1 MSMPLADLIF
11 LAFALSVDAFV
22 VAFSYGLLIKQKRL
36 SNGIKLSL
44 STGAGQFLM
53 PVLGFLLTGS
63 VHRYIAAWDHW
74 LGFAVFTF
82 LGVNVLR
89 EGWNHRNEEE
99 DMPHVTSLTLPTLMA
114 VGIATSIDALVA
126 GVSIYLSSAQ
136 CGTDPTLHAVL
147 LPAAAI
153 GFTTFRQIVT
163 PCKEGTAQRVSVAII
178 GPSSKANPPIPVE
191 ANTFTPGEI
200 VGVHVDVTL
209 GNVAVGG
216 LLHVNPFA

>member
-136 CGTDPTLHAVL
+136 CGTDPHPPCGASPRRRHRLHHFPVHGGRL
-147 LPAAAI
+147 FPDQTAAPLSDLSSGSGSRAHPHRP
-153 GFTTFRQIVT
+153 GRQN
-163 PCKEGTAQRVSVAII
+163 A
-178 GPSSKANPPIPVE
+178 
-191 ANTFTPGEI
+191 
-200 VGVHVDVTL
+200 L
-209 GNVAVGG
+209 
-216 LLHVNPFA
+216 

>member
-1 MSMPLADLIF
+1 MLFPGDILECLSAMSMPLADLIF

-114 VGIATSIDALVA
+114 VGIATSIDALAVGVSFSMVELTVPIYAAAALIGCTTFAISVA
-126 GVSIYLSSAQ
+126 GV
-136 CGTDPTLHAVL
+136 
-147 LPAAAI
+147 
-153 GFTTFRQIVT
+153 F
-163 PCKEGTAQRVSVAII
+163 
-178 GPSSKANPPIPVE
+178 
-191 ANTFTPGEI
+191 
-200 VGVHVDVTL
+200 VGNL
-209 GNVAVGG
+209 FGARYKNRAEFVGG
-216 LLHVNPFA
+216 AILILIGLKILLEHFGVL

>member
-136 CGTDPTLHAVL
+136 CGTDHRLHH
-147 LPAAAI
+147 LPVHGGRLFPDQTAAPLSDLSSGSGSRAHPHRP
-153 GFTTFRQIVT
+153 GRQN
-163 PCKEGTAQRVSVAII
+163 A
-178 GPSSKANPPIPVE
+178 
-191 ANTFTPGEI
+191 
-200 VGVHVDVTL
+200 L
-209 GNVAVGG
+209 
-216 LLHVNPFA
+216 

>member
-99 DMPHVTSLTLPTLMA
+99 DMPTS
-114 VGIATSIDALVA
+114 
-126 GVSIYLSSAQ
+126 
-136 CGTDPTLHAVL
+136 
-147 LPAAAI
+147 PA
-153 GFTTFRQIVT
+153 
-163 PCKEGTAQRVSVAII
+163 
-178 GPSSKANPPIPVE
+178 
-191 ANTFTPGEI
+191 
-200 VGVHVDVTL
+200 
-209 GNVAVGG
+209 
-216 LLHVNPFA
+216 

>member
-114 VGIATSIDALVA
+114 VGIATSIDALSVGFTISEYGWFMALVCSLIVA
-126 GVSIYLSSAQ
+126 IVTFFICEAGL
-136 CGTDPTLHAVL
+136 
-147 LPAAAI
+147 AI
-153 GFTTFRQIVT
+153 GKKF
-163 PCKEGTAQRVSVAII
+163 GTKLSGKASVLGGVILI
-178 GPSSKANPPIPVE
+178 GI
-191 ANTFTPGEI
+191 GLEI
-200 VGVHVDVTL
+200 FISGMM
-209 GNVAVGG
+209 G
-216 LLHVNPFA
+216 

>member
-1 MSMPLADLIF
+1 MSMPLADLLF

-36 SNGIKLSL
+36 SNGIKLSV

-63 VHRYIAAWDHW
+63 VHQYIAAWDHW
-74 LGFAVFTF
+74 LGFVVFTF
-82 LGVNVLR
+82 LGVNVIR

-99 DMPHVTSLTLPTLMA
+99 QMPHVTSLTLPTLLA

-136 CGTDPTLHAVL
+136 CDASPTCL
-147 LPAAAI
+147 LY
-153 GFTTFRQIVT
+153 T
-163 PCKEGTAQRVSVAII
+163 S
-178 GPSSKANPPIPVE
+178 PSPRDA
-191 ANTFTPGEI
+191 
-200 VGVHVDVTL
+200 
-209 GNVAVGG
+209 
-216 LLHVNPFA
+216 

>member
-99 DMPHVTSLTLPTLMA
+99 DMPHVTSLTFPTLMA
-114 VGIATSIDALVA
+114 VGIATSIDALAV
-126 GVSIYLSSAQ
+126 GVTFAFLNINIWTAISIIGVTTFVMSFIGVVIGNKFGSIYKKKAEIA
-136 CGTDPTLHAVL
+136 GGVVL
-147 LPAAAI
+147 ILI
-153 GFTTFRQIVT
+153 GLKILLEHLGV
-163 PCKEGTAQRVSVAII
+163 VS
-178 GPSSKANPPIPVE
+178 
-191 ANTFTPGEI
+191 F
-200 VGVHVDVTL
+200 
-209 GNVAVGG
+209 
-216 LLHVNPFA
+216 

>member
-136 CGTDPTLHAVL
+136 CGTDPGSGSRAHPHRPGRQNALRPFVL
-147 LPAAAI
+147 
-153 GFTTFRQIVT
+153 
-163 PCKEGTAQRVSVAII
+163 K
-178 GPSSKANPPIPVE
+178 
-191 ANTFTPGEI
+191 
-200 VGVHVDVTL
+200 
-209 GNVAVGG
+209 
-216 LLHVNPFA
+216 

>member
-136 CGTDPTLHAVL
+136 CGTDPPRGASPRRRHRPHHVPVYGGRLFSDRTAAPLSDLSSGSGSRAHPHRPGRQNALRPFVL
-147 LPAAAI
+147 
-153 GFTTFRQIVT
+153 
-163 PCKEGTAQRVSVAII
+163 K
-178 GPSSKANPPIPVE
+178 
-191 ANTFTPGEI
+191 
-200 VGVHVDVTL
+200 
-209 GNVAVGG
+209 
-216 LLHVNPFA
+216 

>member
-63 VHRYIAAWDHW
+63 
-74 LGFAVFTF
+74 
-82 LGVNVLR
+82 VLR

-153 GFTTFRQIVT
+153 GFTTFL
-163 PCKEGTAQRVSVAII
+163 CTAAGFFLTRRLHRFPTFHLEAGAGLILI
-178 GPSSKANPPIPVE
+178 GL
-191 ANTFTPGEI
+191 
-200 VGVHVDVTL
+200 GVKMLCDHL
-209 GNVAVGG
+209 C
-216 LLHVNPFA
+216 

>member
-1 MSMPLADLIF
+1 MLFPGDILECLSAMSMPLADLIF

-99 DMPHVTSLTLPTLMA
+99 DVKYSCGRDYLI
-114 VGIATSIDALVA
+114 IAERGGRGPVRFSTYYDA
-126 GVSIYLSSAQ
+126 GRTFLSSF
-136 CGTDPTLHAVL
+136 
-147 LPAAAI
+147 AAYFSTHGHRA
-153 GFTTFRQIVT
+153 F
-163 PCKEGTAQRVSVAII
+163 
-178 GPSSKANPPIPVE
+178 
-191 ANTFTPGEI
+191 
-200 VGVHVDVTL
+200 
-209 GNVAVGG
+209 
-216 LLHVNPFA
+216 

>member
-22 VAFSYGLLIKQKRL
+22 VAFSYGLLIKKKRL

-74 LGFAVFTF
+74 LGFSVFTF

-99 DMPHVTSLTLPTLMA
+99 DMPHVASLTLPTLMA

-126 GVSIYLSSAQ
+126 GRQHLPFIRPVWDRPHPPCGASPRRLHRLHHLPVHGGRLFSDRTAAPLSDLSSGSGCRAHPHRPGRQ
-136 CGTDPTLHAVL
+136 NALRPFVL
-147 LPAAAI
+147 KYATKDDKNVFPA
-153 GFTTFRQIVT
+153 
-163 PCKEGTAQRVSVAII
+163 S
-178 GPSSKANPPIPVE
+178 
-191 ANTFTPGEI
+191 
-200 VGVHVDVTL
+200 
-209 GNVAVGG
+209 
-216 LLHVNPFA
+216 

>member
-82 LGVNVLR
+82 PPRGASPR
-89 EGWNHRNEEE
+89 RRHRL
-99 DMPHVTSLTLPTLMA
+99 HHLPVHGGRLFPDQTAAPL
-114 VGIATSIDALVA
+114 SD
-126 GVSIYLSSAQ
+126 LSSGSGSRAHPHRP
-136 CGTDPTLHAVL
+136 G
-147 LPAAAI
+147 
-153 GFTTFRQIVT
+153 RQN
-163 PCKEGTAQRVSVAII
+163 A
-178 GPSSKANPPIPVE
+178 
-191 ANTFTPGEI
+191 
-200 VGVHVDVTL
+200 L
-209 GNVAVGG
+209 
-216 LLHVNPFA
+216 